1 MLQGTLLRTA
11 CALGWDAAYM
21 LPGCCDCFNDKAMR
35 AGRGAG
41 FRLPLAGGDW
51 QDLQRVLDAHGLVP
65 VAAHP
70 HPEHKQTPGELKIQ
84 YTRHRSKIFQADVV
98 GWTMCEGE
106 DIFAELRHLGGVAL
120 ILGSE
125 GQGLSDATLAR
136 CRRVSIPMH
145 RMESLN
151 VAVAGS
157 ILMWAIRP

>member
-1 MLQGTLLRTA
+1 
-11 CALGWDAAYM
+11 M

-35 AGRGAG
+35 AGRGAA

-51 QDLQRVLDAHGLVP
+51 QELQRVLEAHDLVP

-70 HPEHKQTPGELKIQ
+70 HPQETQQPGELEIN
-84 YTRHRSKIFQADVV
+84 YTRHRPRSMTVSSDEV
-98 GWTMCEGE
+98 GWAACTG
-106 DIFAELRHLGGVAL
+106 DDAFAELRQQNGVAL

-125 GQGLSDATLAR
+125 GQGLCDATLAR